1 MKKWLLL
8 VFSIIITFSCTG
20 CGNNSDTSNPQN
32 TTDKANSPET
42 TAEDTNSD
50 EFASTG
56 YTSVDVL
63 YDLQTYKCNL
73 RDGE

>member
-8 VFSIIITFSCTG
+8 VFSIIIIFSCTG

-32 TTDKANSPET
+32 ITDKANSTET

-50 EFASTG
+50 EFASSATR
-56 YTSVDVL
+56 S
-63 YDLQTYKCNL
+63 
-73 RDGE
+73 